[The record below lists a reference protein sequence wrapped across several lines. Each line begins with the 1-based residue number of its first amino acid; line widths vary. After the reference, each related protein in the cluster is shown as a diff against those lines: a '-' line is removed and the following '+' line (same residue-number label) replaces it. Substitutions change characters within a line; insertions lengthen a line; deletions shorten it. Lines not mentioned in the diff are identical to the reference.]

1 MSVPQDE
8 LNDPKP
14 SFDRIDITCVNGTGD
29 KALLMAFYEEKW
41 KVTGNFQR
49 NEKAFNVHNQSCETL
64 FLSVSYYPN

>member
-1 MSVPQDE
+1 
-8 LNDPKP
+8 
-14 SFDRIDITCVNGTGD
+14 VNGTGD
-29 KALLMAFYEEKW
+29 KALHMAFYEEKW